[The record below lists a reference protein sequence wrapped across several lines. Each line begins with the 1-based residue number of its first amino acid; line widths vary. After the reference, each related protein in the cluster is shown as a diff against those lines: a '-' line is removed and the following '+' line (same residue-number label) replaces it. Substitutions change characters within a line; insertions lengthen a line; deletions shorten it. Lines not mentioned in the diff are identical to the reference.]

1 MYLQDIY
8 IYPIKSLGGIRL
20 EQAVLEERGFQYDRR
35 WMLVDRDGQFLSQ
48 RTIPQMALIQV
59 AVADEGLKVFIK
71 NQPEDYIIVPYR
83 PQTNDLIDVQIWEDQ
98 VKGQLVNQVCDAW
111 FSKILGFPC
120 QLVFMPLSTSRKLKP
135 KYAVNGESVSF
146 ADGMPYLIIGQSAL
160 DDLNSRLNVA
170 VPMDRF
176 RPNLV
181 FAGGDPFEEDH
192 WDKVRIGEAIFKVTK
207 PCARCVMTTV
217 DQQTA
222 KKGKEPLKTL
232 ATYRTVNNQVMFGQN
247 MLLLEGAEVKVGD
260 PVGIEKK

>member
-8 IYPIKSLGGIRL
+8 IYPIKSLRGIRL
-20 EQAVLEERGFQYDRR
+20 EQANLEERGFQFDRR
-35 WMLVDRDGQFLSQ
+35 WMLVDMEGQFLSQ
-48 RTIPQMALIQV
+48 RTIPRMALIQV
-59 AVADEGLKVFIK
+59 IVDEEGLKVYSK
-71 NQPEDYIIVPYR
+71 NQPEDYIMVPYR
-83 PQTNDLIDVQIWEDQ
+83 PQTKDLIDVQIWEDQ
-98 VKGQLVNQVCDAW
+98 VKGQLVSQVCDAW
-111 FSKILGFPC
+111 FSKIIGFPC
-120 QLVFMPLSTSRKLKP
+120 QLVFMPVSTSRKLKQ

-146 ADGMPYLIIGQSAL
+146 ADGMPYLLIGQSSL
-160 DDLNSRLNVA
+160 DDLNSRLMEA

-192 WDKVRIGEAIFKVTK
+192 WDEVRIGEAVFKVTK

-222 KKGKEPLKTL
+222 EKGKEPLKTL
-232 ATYRTVNNQVMFGQN
+232 ATYRTVNNQIMFGQN

-260 PVGIEKK
+260 PVVIEKK